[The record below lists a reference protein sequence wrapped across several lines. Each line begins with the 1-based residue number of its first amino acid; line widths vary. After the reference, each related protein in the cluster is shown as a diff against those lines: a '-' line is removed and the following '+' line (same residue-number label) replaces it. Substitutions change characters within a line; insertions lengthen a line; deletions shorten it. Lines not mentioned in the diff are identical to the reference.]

1 MTEPVGKATNSDSAT
16 SKFFEMYTNQTVC
29 SKTDQRSGQNA
40 LVEAPDR
47 STPDHQNPSPPL
59 PACFDTLRGVESGK
73 IYSLSK
79 KYLYMTFTMQAEN
92 VKKKVQKM

>member
-16 SKFFEMYTNQTVC
+16 SKFFEMYTDQTVC
-29 SKTDQRSGQNA
+29 SKTDQRSG
-40 LVEAPDR
+40 VEAPDR
-47 STPDHQNPSPPL
+47 STPDLQNPSPPL
-59 PACFDTLRGVESGK
+59 PTCFDTLRGVESGK

-92 VKKKVQKM
+92 VKKKVQKT